1 MLDHPLEPVIR
12 PTEGRT
18 GWRMMTTKL
27 VVAAKAHNRP
37 MSHATASLSKAD
49 LRAAALATRDALS
62 GENRAAAADAIA
74 SRGLPLALPQ
84 GAVVAGYSP
93 IRSEIDPGPLLR
105 KLENLGARLAL
116 PAITARGQSLKFR
129 LWHPGDRLLS
139 GPLGILEPS
148 PAAAEIIPDILLV
161 PLAAFD
167 RAGHRIGY
175 GAGHYD
181 RTLAQLRKSRSV
193 TAIGL
198 AFASQEVAVVP
209 ALQHDVALDYVL
221 TESKILDFR
230 SS

>member
-1 MLDHPLEPVIR
+1 MSAP
-12 PTEGRT
+12 PTDQ
-18 GWRMMTTKL
+18 
-27 VVAAKAHNRP
+27 
-37 MSHATASLSKAD
+37 SKAD
-49 LRAAALATRDALS
+49 LRAAALAARDALS
-62 GENRAAAADAIA
+62 GEHRAAAAQAIA
-74 SRGLPLALPQ
+74 GRGLPFEITH

-93 IRSEIDPGPLLR
+93 IRSEVDPAPLMR
-105 KLENLGARLAL
+105 KLAAQGAQLAL
-116 PAITARGQSLKFR
+116 PVITARGQSLRFR
-129 LWHPGDRLLS
+129 VWSADDRLLQ

-148 PAAAEIIPDILLV
+148 PAAAEITPDIVLV

-181 RTLAQLRKSRSV
+181 RTLAQLHKSKGF

-198 AFASQEVAVVP
+198 AFAAQQVKTVP

-221 TESKILDFR
+221 TETKVFDFR